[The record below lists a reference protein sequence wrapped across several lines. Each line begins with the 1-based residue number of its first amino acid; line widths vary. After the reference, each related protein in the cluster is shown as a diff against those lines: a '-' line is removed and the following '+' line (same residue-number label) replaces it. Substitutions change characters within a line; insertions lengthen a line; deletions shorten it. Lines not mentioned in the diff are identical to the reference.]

1 MVNRIKNLQESCKRD
16 TYRGTCEGEASFT
29 EFLQFFAIGLR
40 TRSSAL
46 ALFLVAALLRACPL
60 STVQVDLLGV
70 QPRLRGGGL
79 SRDYQAAQFHF
90 HWGAT
95 DDRGSEHA
103 LDNKHYPMEVRAP
116 MISCYTMYIFF
127 IKMNGLGG
135 FMIQHVQYE
144 NYII

>member
-1 MVNRIKNLQESCKRD
+1 MVNRIENLQESCKRD
-16 TYRGTCEGEASFT
+16 TYRGTCEGETSFT
-29 EFLQFFAIGLR
+29 KFLRFFAIGLR
-40 TRSSAL
+40 TRASVLS
-46 ALFLVAALLRACPL
+46 LFLVVALLRACPL

-116 MISCYTMYIFF
+116 AIFKMLRHVYILYKDEWTGWVYDTTCT
-127 IKMNGLGG
+127 I
-135 FMIQHVQYE
+135 
-144 NYII
+144 